1 MPEEWR
7 RSTLVPIYKN
17 KGDIQNCANYRGIKL
32 MSHTMK
38 LWERVI
44 ERRLRKETQV
54 TENQF
59 GFMPGR
65 STMEAIYLLRRVMEQ
80 YRMDQQ
86 DLHLIFID
94 LEKAYDRVP
103 REILWKALEKKG
115 VRVAYIRAIQD
126 MYDRVSTSVRTQSGE
141 SDDFPITIGLHQ
153 GSTLSPYLFTLILD
167 VLTEQIQEIAP
178 RCMLFADDIVLLG
191 ESREE
196 LNERLETWRRALETH
211 GFRLSRSKSEY
222 MKCKFNKRRRVSNS
236 EVKIGD
242 HIIPQ
247 VTRFKYLGFVIQYDG
262 EIEGDVNHRI
272 QAGWMKWR
280 KTSGV
285 LCDAKVPI
293 KLKGKFYRTAV
304 RPAILYGTKC
314 WAVKSQHENKVGVAE
329 MRMLRWMCGKTRQD
343 KIRNEAIRERVGVA
357 PIVEKMVENRLRWFG
372 HVERRPVDS
381 VVRRVDQ
388 MERRQ
393 TIRGRGRPKKTIR
406 EVIKKD
412 LELNDLDRS
421 MVGQGTYSNVYKAL
435 DQETGEI
442 VALKK
447 VKFNTSEP
455 ESIKFM
461 AREIMI
467 LQRLDHPNVL
477 KLIGL
482 ATSRMQ
488 YSIYLVF
495 DFMQTDLARVVAR
508 PEERLTEPQ
517 VKCYMHQFLSGL
529 QHCHDRGI
537 LHRDIKGSNLLI
549 DKNRMLKI
557 ADFGLANFYGPE
569 RHQPLT
575 SRVVTLWYRA
585 PQLLLGDTEYG
596 VGVDLWSAG
605 CLLAEMFK
613 GIPIMPGRNEIEQL
627 HKIFRLCG
635 TPSEEYWRKLKLSTT
650 FRPPKSYRP
659 SLVETLKNLPPSSL
673 GLLCTLLALDPAF
686 RGSASKALKNQ
697 FFITSPLA
705 CDLSGLPVIV
715 SEDDEF
721 VQANEQIKYMNSK
734 IRRSRTYMERRKNS
748 TSKSPLEHT
757 VSSKEELTRN
767 AKPETFVPTEDMD
780 STSSTSSSVNPGE
793 AKDQSPFFLSPFG
806 ALDQKLSPKTHH
818 HVNGGEK
825 NVKNLPPLPKSKPNA
840 SKKDESKHRPD
851 HFFRSASTI
860 EFRYLKRE
868 ERLLLEIDD

>member
-1 MPEEWR
+1 MAGG
-7 RSTLVPIYKN
+7 S
-17 KGDIQNCANYRGIKL
+17 KL
-32 MSHTMK
+32 
-38 LWERVI
+38 
-44 ERRLRKETQV
+44 
-54 TENQF
+54 
-59 GFMPGR
+59 
-65 STMEAIYLLRRVMEQ
+65 IYL
-80 YRMDQQ
+80 
-86 DLHLIFID
+86 
-94 LEKAYDRVP
+94 AYV
-103 REILWKALEKKG
+103 I
-115 VRVAYIRAIQD
+115 Y
-126 MYDRVSTSVRTQSGE
+126 
-141 SDDFPITIGLHQ
+141 
-153 GSTLSPYLFTLILD
+153 
-167 VLTEQIQEIAP
+167 VLQ
-178 RCMLFADDIVLLG
+178 
-191 ESREE
+191 
-196 LNERLETWRRALETH
+196 
-211 GFRLSRSKSEY
+211 
-222 MKCKFNKRRRVSNS
+222 
-236 EVKIGD
+236 
-242 HIIPQ
+242 
-247 VTRFKYLGFVIQYDG
+247 
-262 EIEGDVNHRI
+262 
-272 QAGWMKWR
+272 
-280 KTSGV
+280 
-285 LCDAKVPI
+285 
-293 KLKGKFYRTAV
+293 
-304 RPAILYGTKC
+304 
-314 WAVKSQHENKVGVAE
+314 
-329 MRMLRWMCGKTRQD
+329 
-343 KIRNEAIRERVGVA
+343 
-357 PIVEKMVENRLRWFG
+357 
-372 HVERRPVDS
+372 
-381 VVRRVDQ
+381 
-388 MERRQ
+388 
-393 TIRGRGRPKKTIR
+393 
-406 EVIKKD
+406 
-412 LELNDLDRS
+412 
-421 MVGQGTYSNVYKAL
+421 VGQGTYSNVYKAL

-495 DFMQTDLARVVAR
+495 DFMQTDLARVIAR

-585 PQLLLGDTEYG
+585 PELLLGDTE
-596 VGVDLWSAG
+596 SANH
-605 CLLAEMFK
+605 E
-613 GIPIMPGRNEIEQL
+613 IPCFQIEQL